1 MQLPKFVLADNS
13 DFPDDIFIIHLDF
26 PRFIINLKDD
36 EVEFLE
42 DLEGEDETEL
52 ESEMEHLIT
61 LAGEFYDKEMEG
73 YEEIIFYLKY
83 FSNKLTAAAKGDISS
98 FCTAFLFCFKQ
109 FYNFRMIIK
118 IGFQLFVNRFHHPK
132 LILILSFF
140 FKIMI

>member
-13 DFPDDIFIIHLDF
+13 EFPDDIFIIHLDF

-61 LAGEFYDKEMEG
+61 LAGEFYDKEMQEF
-73 YEEIIFYLKY
+73 EE
-83 FSNKLTAAAKGDISS
+83 
-98 FCTAFLFCFKQ
+98 
-109 FYNFRMIIK
+109 
-118 IGFQLFVNRFHHPK
+118 
-132 LILILSFF
+132 
-140 FKIMI
+140 

>member
-13 DFPDDIFIIHLDF
+13 DFPDDIFVIHLDF

-61 LAGEFYDKEMEG
+61 LAGEFYDKEMER
-73 YEEIIFYLKY
+73 YEKE
-83 FSNKLTAAAKGDISS
+83 
-98 FCTAFLFCFKQ
+98 
-109 FYNFRMIIK
+109 
-118 IGFQLFVNRFHHPK
+118 
-132 LILILSFF
+132 
-140 FKIMI
+140 

>member
-61 LAGEFYDKEMEG
+61 LAGEFYDKEMENC
-73 YEEIIFYLKY
+73 EE
-83 FSNKLTAAAKGDISS
+83 
-98 FCTAFLFCFKQ
+98 
-109 FYNFRMIIK
+109 
-118 IGFQLFVNRFHHPK
+118 
-132 LILILSFF
+132 
-140 FKIMI
+140 